1 MRITDGLWNASLA
14 EALYSVTLAAPV
26 DLVGSK
32 RGLSGLAHEFA
43 NLMQVVNGNLELLDA
58 HVPDN
63 PGRRYVANARA
74 AAEQLT
80 ELSRLL
86 SEKTRD

>member
-1 MRITDGLWNASLA
+1 M
-14 EALYSVTLAAPV
+14 AAPV
-26 DLVGSK
+26 DLVGTK

-80 ELSRLL
+80 ELSRVL